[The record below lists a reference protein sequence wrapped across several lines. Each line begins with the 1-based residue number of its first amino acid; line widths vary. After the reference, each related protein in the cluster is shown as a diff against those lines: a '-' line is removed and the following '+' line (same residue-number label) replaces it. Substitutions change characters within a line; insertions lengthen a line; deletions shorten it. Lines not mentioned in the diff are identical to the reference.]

1 MNKKNESLTF
11 ILRKTFFDIINEDI
25 GYPCSLN
32 SDVIGGVSHWWSES
46 LVGVSL
52 ANGKII
58 TTSKLTNYS
67 LFSYEND
74 SWTKSDVDSPKILSF
89 EYPDEYEY
97 PAQLLTVKNLER
109 LR

>member
-1 MNKKNESLTF
+1 MKNESLTF
-11 ILRKTFFDIINEDI
+11 TLRKTFFDIINEDI
-25 GYPCSLN
+25 GYPCFLN
-32 SDVIGGVSHWWSES
+32 SDVIG
-46 LVGVSL
+46 GVSL